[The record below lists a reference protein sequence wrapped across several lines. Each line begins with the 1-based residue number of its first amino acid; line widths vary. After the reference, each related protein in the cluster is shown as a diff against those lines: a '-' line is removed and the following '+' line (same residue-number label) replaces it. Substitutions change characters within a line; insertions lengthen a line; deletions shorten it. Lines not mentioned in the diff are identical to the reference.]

1 MSRPTPPTP
10 EEQTDSDLAALI
22 EDLTDRLNAGEAVD
36 LQRYIEQHPRQ
47 AEELLCLMPALE
59 LLLSAGGTPP
69 EESQSGSTAGLSPA
83 PAHGILG
90 DFRILREVGRGGMGV
105 VYEAEQRSLGR
116 RVALKVLPFA
126 AALDPRHLQ
135 RFKNEAQAAAQLHH
149 SNIVPVYAV
158 GSERG
163 VHYFAMQ
170 FIDGLSLAQVID
182 RLRRETSA
190 REQSGSPNDA
200 AAPADT
206 PLAGLTT
213 AGPARGSEFFRV
225 AARLGVQAAEAL
237 DHAHQQGVIH
247 RDVKPANLL
256 LDGTGSLWVADF
268 GLARGRSET
277 GLTGAAIVG
286 TLRYMSPEQALAKRA
301 LVDHRSD
308 IYALGATL
316 YELLTLEP
324 AYPGTDR
331 EELLRQIALG
341 EPRPPRRVN
350 PAVPVALE
358 TVVLKTMA
366 REPEGRYQ
374 TAQELADDLRRFLD
388 GRPVLAARPTL
399 LDRLWRRIRR
409 HRSAVLT
416 AVAGLL
422 LALVGLFIADVVL
435 WQERERTKEALQ
447 KAERNEAEADRQR
460 RRAEAN
466 FRKALQGATDMLVQ
480 LDPVAGR
487 PPPQGDE
494 LRQALIRQGLA
505 FFQRFIDEK
514 HPAPAVRFESSQA
527 YENMACVYFSQRD
540 AANARAMMDKAFA
553 LLDGLVA
560 EYPENDSY
568 RKKRIQAHYLTA
580 LCYKSSGL
588 PTEAQ
593 GEYLRTAQLC
603 RLASLNDR
611 SGAALNAAAWF
622 LVDCPDEKF
631 RDPPLAVAL
640 ADQAVQRDP
649 QEGAYWNTLGIA
661 CYRAGQWDRARSA
674 LEKSMEL
681 REGGDAHD
689 WFFLA
694 MTHVRQGDIDRG
706 RAWLEK
712 ASRWMRQHG
721 RRDENLTRYRAEA
734 EALLGE

>member
-1 MSRPTPPTP
+1 MP
-10 EEQTDSDLAALI
+10 EDPSDADLAALI
-22 EDLTDRLNAGEAVD
+22 EDITDRLNAGEVVD
-36 LQRYIEQHPRQ
+36 LDHYAQRHAREV
-47 AEELLCLMPALE
+47 EELRRLLPALE
-59 LLLSAGGTPP
+59 LLRLTG
-69 EESQSGSTAGLSPA
+69 SPA
-83 PAHGILG
+83 EEIQPGPVAGVSAAPPHGILG
-90 DFRILREVGRGGMGV
+90 DFQILREVGRGGMGV
-105 VYEAEQRSLGR
+105 VYEAEQSSLGR

-158 GSERG
+158 GCERG

-182 RLRRETSA
+182 RLRRDTTH
-190 REQSGSPNDA
+190 REPTGSPNA
-200 AAPADT
+200 RGTPADT
-206 PLAGLTT
+206 PLAALTT
-213 AGPARGSEFFRV
+213 AGPARGSEFFRM
-225 AARLGVQAAEAL
+225 AARLGAQAAEAL

-256 LDGTGSLWVADF
+256 LDGAGNLWVADF

-277 GLTGAAIVG
+277 GLTGAAVVG

-316 YELLTLEP
+316 YELLTLQP

-341 EPRPPRRVN
+341 EPKPPRRVN
-350 PAVPVALE
+350 PAVPFALE
-358 TVVLKTMA
+358 TVVLKAMA

-374 TAQELADDLRRFLD
+374 TAQELADDLRRFLE
-388 GRPVLAARPTL
+388 GQPVLAARPTL
-399 LDRLWRRIRR
+399 LERLSRRLRR
-409 HRSAVLT
+409 HRSAVAMV
-416 AVAGLL
+416 AVGLL
-422 LALVGLFIADVVL
+422 LAMVGLIVADVIL
-435 WQERERTKEALQ
+435 WQERDRTTKALARAEA
-447 KAERNEAEADRQR
+447 NEAEADWQR
-460 RRAEAN
+460 RRAEGN
-466 FRKALQGATDMLVQ
+466 FQNALQGATDMLVQ
-480 LDPVAGR
+480 LDPVAGQ
-487 PPPQGDE
+487 PPPKEDE
-494 LRQALIRQGLA
+494 LRQAIVRQGLA
-505 FFQRFIDEK
+505 FFQRFIDEN
-514 HPAPAVRFESSQA
+514 HPEPAVRFQSSQA
-527 YENMACVYFSQRD
+527 YQNMACVYFSQRD
-540 AANARAMMDKAFA
+540 AANARAMMEKAFK

-560 EYPENDSY
+560 EHPENESY

-580 LCYKSSGL
+580 LCYKSSSL
-588 PTEAQ
+588 PAEARE
-593 GEYLRTAQLC
+593 EYGRTAQLC
-603 RLASLNDR
+603 RLVPLEDR
-611 SGAALNAAAWF
+611 GGAALNAAAWF

-640 ADQAVQRDP
+640 GEQAVQRDP
-649 QEGAYWNTLGIA
+649 QEGIYWNTLGIA
-661 CYRAGQWDRARSA
+661 YYRAGQWDRARSA

-681 REGGDAHD
+681 REGGDPND

-694 MTHVRQGDIDRG
+694 MTCTRQGDTGRG

-721 RRDENLTRYRAEA
+721 RQDENLTRYRAEA
-734 EALLGE
+734 EALLDQ